1 MTTITP
7 RPRRPRIPSALL
19 HAAACA
25 ALGVGAMG
33 AVCNTKPIDD
43 DDDLVTTASTGT
55 GSTGP
60 TSGDPGTV
68 DGTTDTPPETTN
80 TPPTTTVDP
89 DTTTADPT
97 TGDPTGAAGCIAPGI
112 YGAQLGALTDPHG
125 HFPYLKLFYDPEAPE
140 QTTDEQLEVT
150 VAADG
155 VITVSVLPRST
166 TEFEGHDGL
175 IDLSGSLA
183 GGGQGCTMAIATSAP
198 FVAGGS
204 PFGTVDVALGGDVP
218 ELTVGSS
225 AVVSLTLEGG
235 DIPNGPIEYTVT
247 LVPQ

>member
-19 HAAACA
+19 HATACA
-25 ALGVGAMG
+25 ALGFGAMG
-33 AVCNTKPIDD
+33 TVCKTTTVGD
-43 DDDLVTTASTGT
+43 DDDLTATSGT
-55 GSTGP
+55 GGGTGP
-60 TSGDPGTV
+60 TSGEPATLE
-68 DGTTDTPPETTN
+68 GTTDTPTVTTD

-89 DTTTADPT
+89 DTTAADPS

-112 YGAQLGALTDPHG
+112 YGAQLATLTDPHG
-125 HFPYLKLFYDPEAPE
+125 HFPFLKLFYDPDAPE
-140 QTTDEQLEVT
+140 QTTGEQLEVT
-150 VAADG
+150 VADDG
-155 VITVSVLPRST
+155 VITVSVLPRTT

-175 IDLSGSLA
+175 ADLSGSLDA
-183 GGGQGCTMAIATSAP
+183 QACTMAIATSTP

-204 PFGTVDVALGGDVP
+204 PFGTVDVALDGEVF
-218 ELTVGSS
+218 EVTVDSS

-247 LVPQ
+247 LVPL

>member
-1 MTTITP
+1 
-7 RPRRPRIPSALL
+7 
-19 HAAACA
+19 
-25 ALGVGAMG
+25 MG

-43 DDDLVTTASTGT
+43 DEDLVTTASSGT
-55 GSTGP
+55 GSSGP
-60 TSGDPGTV
+60 TSGEPATLE
-68 DGTTDTPPETTN
+68 GTTDTPPGTTD

-112 YGAQLGALTDPHG
+112 YGAQLEGLTDPHG
-125 HFPYLKLFYDPEAPE
+125 HFPFLKLFYDPEAPE
-140 QTTDEQLEVT
+140 QTTDEQLEVI

-175 IDLSGSLA
+175 IDLSGTL
-183 GGGQGCTMAIATSAP
+183 GEQGCTMAITTSAP

-204 PFGTVDVALGGDVP
+204 SFGTVDVALGGEVP
-218 ELTVGSS
+218 EVTVGSS

-235 DIPNGPIEYTVT
+235 GIPNGPIEYTVT